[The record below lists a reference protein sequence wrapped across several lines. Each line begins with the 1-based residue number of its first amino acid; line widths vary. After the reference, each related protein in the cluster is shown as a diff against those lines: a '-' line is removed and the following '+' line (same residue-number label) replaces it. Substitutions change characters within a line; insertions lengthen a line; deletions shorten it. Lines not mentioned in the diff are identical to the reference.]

1 MLADLQLSGVRLC
14 TNPMAM
20 IATLSPAPLRDSFGR
35 RIDYL
40 RLSVTDRCDLRCTY
54 CMAENPLFMPREDLL
69 TSDEMIGIANA
80 FIDRGIRRIRLTGGE
95 PLVRRDIDAIA
106 QAIGERLGDGL
117 DELTMTSNATLL
129 DRHAAALFAAGIRRI
144 NISLDTL
151 DADRFRT
158 ITRRG
163 TLADTLAGIDA
174 ADAAGMAIRIN
185 MVAMAGGND
194 DELGAMLDWCEARGF
209 DLALI
214 ESMPMGSV
222 DSDRAERHVSLA
234 EFIAPLLGGA
244 PAEPIV
250 HATAGP
256 ARYVRLP
263 GRRVRLGLITPISH
277 NFCALCNR
285 VRLSAD
291 GKVHGC
297 LGHDAAID
305 LAAAWRRGGADA
317 IAPLLDLLMR
327 TKAERH
333 EFAIGKGLAEHGPA
347 RHMHATGG

>member
-1 MLADLQLSGVRLC
+1 MATAIAD
-14 TNPMAM
+14 
-20 IATLSPAPLRDSFGR
+20 IARSALHDAFGR

-54 CMAENPLFMPREDLL
+54 CMAENPLFLPKADLL
-69 TSDEMIGIANA
+69 STDELVGIAYA
-80 FIDRGIRRIRLTGGE
+80 FIDSGIRTIRLTGGE

-106 QAIGERLGDGL
+106 RAIGARLGDGL
-117 DELTMTSNATLL
+117 DALTMTTNATLL
-129 DRHAAALFAAGIRRI
+129 DRHAGALASAGIRRL

-151 DADRFRT
+151 DPARFRDT
-158 ITRRG
+158 TRRG
-163 TLADTLAGIDA
+163 DIADTLRGIDA
-174 ADAAGMAIRIN
+174 ADAAGLAIRIN
-185 MVAMAGGND
+185 MVAMAGVND
-194 DELGAMLDWCEARGF
+194 VDLPAMVDWCEARGF

-214 ESMPMGSV
+214 ESMPMGDVSR
-222 DSDRAERHVSLA
+222 DRAERHVSLA
-234 EFIAPLLGGA
+234 EFIAPLLSGA
-244 PAEPIV
+244 TPQPLT

-256 ARYVRLP
+256 ARYVALP
-263 GRRVRLGLITPISH
+263 GRTLRLGLITPISH

-285 VRLSAD
+285 IRISAD

-305 LAAAWRRGGADA
+305 LSAAWRRDGADG
-317 IAPLLDLLMR
+317 IAPLIDRLMR

-333 EFAIGKGLAEHGPA
+333 EFAIGKGLAERGPT

>member
-1 MLADLQLSGVRLC
+1 MATAIADL
-14 TNPMAM
+14 A
-20 IATLSPAPLRDSFGR
+20 PAPLRDAFGR

-54 CMAENPLFMPREDLL
+54 CMAENPLFMPRADLL
-69 TSDEMIGIANA
+69 SSDELVGIAHA

-95 PLVRRDIDAIA
+95 PLVRHDIDSIA
-106 QAIGERLGDGL
+106 ERIGERIGDGL
-117 DELTMTSNATLL
+117 DELTMTSNGTLL
-129 DRHAAALFAAGIRRI
+129 DRHATALAAAGIRRI

-151 DADRFRT
+151 DPERFRA

-163 TLADTLAGIDA
+163 NIADTLRGIDT

-185 MVAMAGGND
+185 MVAMSGVND
-194 DELGAMLDWCEARGF
+194 SDLPAMVDWCETRGF

-214 ESMPMGSV
+214 ESMPMGEVSG
-222 DSDRAERHVSLA
+222 DRADHHISLSD
-234 EFIAPLLGGA
+234 FIAPLLHNA
-244 PAEPIV
+244 PAEPIA
-250 HATAGP
+250 HHTAGP

-263 GRRVRLGLITPISH
+263 GRALRLGLITPISQ

-285 VRLSAD
+285 VRMSAD

-305 LAAAWRRGGADA
+305 LTAAWRRDGADG

-333 EFAIGKGLAEHGPA
+333 EFAIGRGLAERGPA

>member
-1 MLADLQLSGVRLC
+1 MHA
-14 TNPMAM
+14 AM
-20 IATLSPAPLRDSFGR
+20 VAPAAPNVATALIDSFGR

-54 CMAENPLFMPREDLL
+54 CMAENPVFLPRPDLL
-69 TSDEMIGIANA
+69 STDELVGIAHA

-95 PLVRRDIDAIA
+95 PLVRRDIERIA
-106 QAIGERLGDGL
+106 AEIGARLGDGL
-117 DELTMTSNATLL
+117 DELTMTSNGTLL
-129 DRHAAALFAAGIRRI
+129 DRHVEALRRAGVRRI

-151 DADRFRT
+151 DAERFRA

-163 TLADTLAGIDA
+163 SIDDVLRGIDA

-185 MVAMAGGND
+185 MVAMAGIND
-194 DELGAMLDWCEARGF
+194 VDLPAMADWCEQRGF

-214 ESMPMGSV
+214 ESMPMGQI
-222 DSDRAERHVSLA
+222 DSDRGSHHVSLTR
-234 EFIAPLLGGA
+234 FIAPLLGA
-244 PAEPIV
+244 ADAIPLQ
-250 HATAGP
+250 HRSAGP
-256 ARYVRLP
+256 ARYVTLP
-263 GRRVRLGLITPISH
+263 GRTLRIGLITPISD
-277 NFCALCNR
+277 NFCAQCNR
-285 VRLSAD
+285 IRMSAD

-305 LAAAWRRGGADA
+305 LAAAWRVGQAEA
-317 IAPLLDLLMR
+317 LAPLLDTLMR

-333 EFAIGKGLAEHGPA
+333 VFTIGKGLAERGPA

>member
-1 MLADLQLSGVRLC
+1 MV
-14 TNPMAM
+14 
-20 IATLSPAPLRDSFGR
+20 ATAVSKAASALIDGFGR

-54 CMAENPLFMPREDLL
+54 CMAENPTFLPKPDLL
-69 TSDEMIGIANA
+69 STNELVGIAHA

-95 PLVRRDIDAIA
+95 PLVRRDIDRIAID
-106 QAIGERLGDGL
+106 IGARLGDGL
-117 DELTMTSNATLL
+117 DELTMTSNGTLL
-129 DRHAAALFAAGIRRI
+129 DRHADALRRAGIARI

-151 DADRFRT
+151 DPDRFRT

-163 TLADTLAGIDA
+163 SVDDVVRGIDA

-185 MVAMAGGND
+185 MVAMAGIND
-194 DELGAMLDWCEARGF
+194 ADLPRMADWCEQRGF

-214 ESMPMGSV
+214 ESMPMGQI
-222 DSDRAERHVSLA
+222 DSDRGSHHVSLDT
-234 EFIAPLLGGA
+234 FIAPLLDE
-244 PAEPIV
+244 AEAIPLD
-250 HATAGP
+250 HRSAGP
-256 ARYVRLP
+256 ARYVMLP
-263 GRRVRLGLITPISH
+263 GRSLRIGLITPISH

-285 VRLSAD
+285 IRMSAD

-305 LAAAWRRGGADA
+305 LAAAWRRGAAAGL
-317 IAPLLDLLMR
+317 APLLDLLMR

-333 EFAIGKGLAEHGPA
+333 VFAIGKGLAEQGPA

>member
-1 MLADLQLSGVRLC
+1 MHA
-14 TNPMAM
+14 AM
-20 IATLSPAPLRDSFGR
+20 VARAAPNVATALIDSFGR

-54 CMAENPLFMPREDLL
+54 CMAENPVFLPRPDLL
-69 TSDEMIGIANA
+69 STDELVGIAHA

-95 PLVRRDIDAIA
+95 PLVRRDIDRIA
-106 QAIGERLGDGL
+106 AEIGARLGDGL
-117 DELTMTSNATLL
+117 DELTMTSNGTLL
-129 DRHAAALFAAGIRRI
+129 DRHAEALRRAGIRRI

-151 DADRFRT
+151 DAERFQA

-163 TLADTLAGIDA
+163 SIDDVLRGIDA

-185 MVAMAGGND
+185 MVAMAGIND
-194 DELGAMLDWCEARGF
+194 VDLPSMADWCEQRGF

-214 ESMPMGSV
+214 ESMPMGQI
-222 DSDRAERHVSLA
+222 DSDRGSHHVSLA
-234 EFIAPLLGGA
+234 RYIAPLLGTA
-244 PAEPIV
+244 DAIPLQ
-250 HATAGP
+250 HRSAGP
-256 ARYVRLP
+256 ARYVTLP
-263 GRRVRLGLITPISH
+263 GRNLRIGLITPISD
-277 NFCALCNR
+277 NFCAQCNR
-285 VRLSAD
+285 IRMSAD

-305 LAAAWRRGGADA
+305 LAAAWRFGQAEA
-317 IAPLLDLLMR
+317 LAPLLDTLMR

-333 EFAIGKGLAEHGPA
+333 VFAIGKGLAERGPA

>member
-1 MLADLQLSGVRLC
+1 MVTLAADL
-14 TNPMAM
+14 
-20 IATLSPAPLRDSFGR
+20 APTALHDAFGR

-54 CMAENPLFMPREDLL
+54 CMAENPLFMPKPDLL
-69 TSDEMIGIANA
+69 SADELVGIAHA
-80 FIDRGIRRIRLTGGE
+80 FIDRGIRKIRLTGGE

-106 QAIGERLGDGL
+106 AAIGARLGHGL
-117 DELTMTSNATLL
+117 DELTMTSNGTLL
-129 DRHAAALFAAGIRRI
+129 DRHAEALADAGIRRI

-163 TLADTLAGIDA
+163 AISDTLGGIEAAHAAGI
-174 ADAAGMAIRIN
+174 AIRIN
-185 MVAMAGGND
+185 MVAMAGIND
-194 DELGAMLDWCEARGF
+194 IDLPEMVDWCDARGF

-214 ESMPMGSV
+214 ESMPMGDVSG
-222 DSDRAERHVSLA
+222 DRAERHVSLA

-244 PAEPIV
+244 APQPLA

-256 ARYVRLP
+256 ARYVALP
-263 GRRVRLGLITPISH
+263 GRALRLGLISPISQ
-277 NFCALCNR
+277 NFCARCNR
-285 VRLSAD
+285 IRLSAD

-305 LAAAWRRGGADA
+305 LSAAWRREGANG
-317 IAPLLDLLMR
+317 IAPLVDLLMR

-333 EFAIGKGLAEHGPA
+333 EFAIGKGLAERGPT